1 MMMNLLHEI
10 TETTGMTRRQVA
22 IVGAGLAGPLLA
34 CLLRQRGFEVIVFEK
49 RADPRT
55 HPAPE
60 GRSLNLAIAER
71 GLQALRLAG
80 IEQDVLS
87 YAVPVSGRM
96 VHVEESSSFHAY
108 SSRED
113 DVIWSVQRSQ
123 LNAHLLDVAEQKGVR
138 FFFDIDL
145 VGIDLQASRLTT
157 QHGTTFTFDLIVG
170 ADGANSSV
178 RGALTRVCDVD
189 CECEILAHGY
199 KELDISVEAAR
210 QALLTPRAL
219 HIWPRG
225 GYMCMALPN
234 HDGSFTATAFLPLKI
249 QGQQLASFAALNHR
263 DVVRQF
269 FDSEFNALSRLL
281 CDLEANYMARPVGM
295 MATLHVSRWHYNQT
309 VLIGDAAHQMVPF
322 HGQGMN
328 CAFEDAVFLAECL
341 GTPSGDIGRALSR
354 YETQRKPDVE
364 AIQAMALDNYEEM
377 RSRVSSPDYLLEREL
392 SSWLEKRFPQRF
404 IPRYHMVTF
413 TCLPYSIAHKRGNI
427 QKDILKSAI
436 SGCQTFQH
444 INLEAAEKNV
454 LAKLSELSL

>member
-1 MMMNLLHEI
+1 MNTLHEI
-10 TETTGMTRRQVA
+10 TDTPGMTCRQVA
-22 IVGAGLAGPLLA
+22 VVGAGLAGPLLA
-34 CLLRQRGFEVIVFEK
+34 CLLRQCGFEVTVFEK

-55 HPAPE
+55 YPAPE

-71 GLQALRLAG
+71 GLQALRMVG

-96 VHVEESSSFHAY
+96 VHTEESSRFHAY
-108 SSRED
+108 SSREG

-123 LNAHLLDVAEQKGVR
+123 LNAHLLEVAEQKGVHL
-138 FFFDIDL
+138 FFETELVAIDL
-145 VGIDLQASRLTT
+145 EASRLTT

-170 ADGANSSV
+170 ADGANSAV
-178 RGALTRVCDVD
+178 RGALARVCDID
-189 CECEILAHGY
+189 CKCEVLAHGY

-210 QALLTPRAL
+210 HARLHTQAL

-234 HDGSFTATAFLPLKI
+234 HDGSFTVTAFLPLKK
-249 QGQQLASFAALNHR
+249 QDPSHASFAALNHR
-263 DVVRQF
+263 DFVRPF
-269 FDSEFNALSRLL
+269 FNAEFNALSQLL
-281 CDLEANYMARPVGM
+281 CDLEANYEARPVGM
-295 MATLHVSRWHYNQT
+295 MATLHVSRWHYNRT

-328 CAFEDAVFLAECL
+328 CAFEDAVLLAQCL
-341 GTPSGDIGRALSR
+341 TAPSGEIGSALTH
-354 YETQRKPDVE
+354 YEMRRKPDVE

-377 RSRVSSPDYLLEREL
+377 RARVSSPDYLLEREL
-392 SSWLEKRFPQRF
+392 SAWLEKRYPQRF

-413 TCLPYSIAHKRGNI
+413 TCLPYSIAHTRGNI

-436 SGCQTFQH
+436 SGCQTFQQ
-444 INLEAAEKNV
+444 INLEEAERHV
-454 LAKLSELSL
+454 QEKLSELTL